1 MHFAEV
7 LENSDMTDNNW
18 LGNRKDPNSE
28 QTPEYYN
35 KVLAW
40 FKTMPKIEHTI
51 SYTNPKSGKD
61 FKLKLQGIKD
71 FF

>member
-1 MHFAEV
+1 MIYKGE
-7 LENSDMTDNNW
+7 ETYDK
-18 LGNRKDPNSE
+18 GNIEDKELDE
-28 QTPEYYN
+28 WIETLTPAQYKLILN
-35 KVLAW
+35 W